1 MLRPLVN
8 EKEIKYITCVPSL
21 RSDIVID
28 FSKRLAESLGLT
40 FVELLK
46 KSNTRQQKEMQN
58 SSYQCGN
65 AMHSF
70 SLLDG
75 VEVPDKVLLVDDVVD
90 SRWTLTACGYYLSQ
104 GGCGEIYPFALADS
118 SQKED

>member
-1 MLRPLVN
+1 ML
-8 EKEIKYITCVPSL
+8 
-21 RSDIVID
+21 
-28 FSKRLAESLGLT
+28 
-40 FVELLK
+40 
-46 KSNTRQQKEMQN
+46 N

-65 AMHSF
+65 AMRSF
-70 SLLDG
+70 NLLDG

-90 SRWTLTACGYYLSQ
+90 SRWTLPACGYFLSQ